1 MNTFKKWLALFVLS
15 FGYASMYTV
24 PYSKYV
30 FYDPMMTALQCTNL
44 QLGAMVSI
52 YVIIGIFTFIPGGWV
67 ADRFSARTTISISL
81 VVQGLLTIWFG
92 LSMTLT
98 VGWIVWIAFAFT
110 NCFAYWAA
118 ALKGVRLLG
127 DKNDQGKLYGFFE
140 AGYGLSTVIISFI
153 ALGIFERYVDQ
164 VAGFQMVVFV
174 YSGFSILAGILTWV
188 LYEDHMVETNEGKPV
203 IGLKDVLIVLKQ
215 PVVWLIAIVI
225 MTTYAL
231 YVGQTYLTPYLTA
244 VVGITVTFSG
254 ALAIIRTYG
263 IKLLGGPAGGY
274 IADKWKSPSK
284 VLTIGYVLIICML
297 FVFLTL
303 PSKPALGIVIVLMLL
318 VALVGAGMKGIMWST
333 IEESKVPRYYT
344 GLAIGTASIIGYL
357 ADIVLGPLFGYWLDT
372 SGNAGYNYM
381 FAFLIGISVVGLA
394 AALGILKFK
403 KTAFA
408 TVEADA
414 DKKNIGC

>member
-1 MNTFKKWLALFVLS
+1 MNSFKKWLALFVLS

-24 PYSKYV
+24 PYCKYV
-30 FYDPMMTALQCTNL
+30 FYDPMMKALQCTNL
-44 QLGAMVSI
+44 ELGAMVSI

-92 LSMTLT
+92 MAMTLT

-127 DKNDQGKLYGFFE
+127 DKKDQGKLYGFFE
-140 AGYGLSTVIISFI
+140 AGYGLSTVVISFI
-153 ALGIFERYVDQ
+153 ALGIFGRYVDG
-164 VAGFQMVVFV
+164 VAGFQMVIFV

-203 IGLKDVLIVLKQ
+203 IGLKDVIVVLKQ

-225 MTTYAL
+225 MTTYGL

-244 VVGITVTFSG
+244 VIGITVTFSG

-263 IKLLGGPAGGY
+263 IKLLGGPAGGF
-274 IADKWKSPSK
+274 IADKWKSPAK
-284 VLTIGYVLIICML
+284 VLTIGYVLIIGML
-297 FVFLTL
+297 IIFLNL
-303 PSKPALGIVIVLMLL
+303 PSKPALGIVIVLMLSL
-318 VALVGAGMKGIMWST
+318 ALVGAGMKGIMWST
-333 IEESKVPRYYT
+333 IEESKVPRHYT

-372 SGNAGYNYM
+372 AGNAGYNYM

-394 AALGILKFK
+394 ATLGILKFK

-408 TVEADA
+408 DVEADA
-414 DKKNIGC
+414 DKKNVAC